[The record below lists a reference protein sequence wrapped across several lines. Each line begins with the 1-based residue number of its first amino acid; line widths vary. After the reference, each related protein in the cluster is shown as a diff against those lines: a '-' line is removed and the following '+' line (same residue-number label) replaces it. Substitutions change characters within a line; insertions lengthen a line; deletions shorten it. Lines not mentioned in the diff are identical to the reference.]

1 MQTSV
6 KVYLYIMLAMAIF
19 FIAFAGYASHQMQEL
34 RPAVLDGTEQ
44 DLDRGKEERKKQN
57 PITISRFMGKPYSQV
72 TMQDV
77 LNKMIHEGSALDL
90 YWVRENVW
98 SCRWERHGKKFIGL
112 GLDPEDAVAAAI
124 VQWLP
129 AASPTP

>member
-1 MQTSV
+1 
-6 KVYLYIMLAMAIF
+6 
-19 FIAFAGYASHQMQEL
+19 
-34 RPAVLDGTEQ
+34 
-44 DLDRGKEERKKQN
+44 
-57 PITISRFMGKPYSQV
+57 
-72 TMQDV
+72 
-77 LNKMIHEGSALDL
+77 MIHEGSALDL